1 MGSPPWGSGA
11 VRDVG
16 VDPRMRSL
24 RFSIPAV
31 DEPPVPLLT
40 ARPRPTTGI
49 DSCGMSHRASPFLL
63 AGALV
68 VLDQLTKAWVVAEI
82 GIGERAASWLGFFH
96 LTHIRNTGAAFGL
109 LRDRGL
115 DLGFATIDG
124 VQLLG
129 LVSLSVA
136 LALVVVLV
144 RARHLPALVALALGS
159 LLGGAV
165 GNGVDR
171 LRLGYVTD
179 FIQMQAGWFDFPV
192 FNVADMA
199 IVAGAALLVLSSLVT
214 PHHAR

>member
-1 MGSPPWGSGA
+1 
-11 VRDVG
+11 
-16 VDPRMRSL
+16 
-24 RFSIPAV
+24 
-31 DEPPVPLLT
+31 
-40 ARPRPTTGI
+40 
-49 DSCGMSHRASPFLL
+49 MSRRAFPFLL
-63 AGALV
+63 AAGLV
-68 VLDQLTKAWVVAEI
+68 ALDQATKALAVAEI
-82 GIGERAASWLGFFH
+82 AIGERAASWLGFFH
-96 LTHIRNTGAAFGL
+96 LTHVRNTGAAFGL

-136 LALVVVLV
+136 LAIAIALL
-144 RARHLPALVALALGS
+144 RARQLPALVAWALGS

-199 IVAGAALLVLSSLVT
+199 IVAGAALLVLSSLLT
-214 PHHAR
+214 PRQAH